1 MVYFDTAAVKWKYI
15 TEVWFNTYKE
25 KYPMVCTL
33 LKSLFPIYIPKLIT
47 FVTFDAKQAIPIHP
61 LILIKN
67 MLKVIGSFFGILR
80 TSVLKQI
87 IETDEVKKIDP
98 LDHSLFYSKYNKNA
112 STNFERI
119 FIFACFWSFEASLSE
134 DSRSTFDHFIKD
146 TMRINGCNYPFP
158 QKFTC
163 YDYYIDTGRFSLMV

>member
-87 IETDEVKKIDP
+87 IETDEVKEIDP
-98 LDHSLFYSKYNKNA
+98 LDYSLFYSKYNKNA
-112 STNFERI
+112 STNFGCIEREKISLIFERI
-119 FIFACFWSFEASLSE
+119 FIFACVWSFEASLSE

-146 TMRINGCNYPFP
+146 TMRINGYWPL
-158 QKFTC
+158 
-163 YDYYIDTGRFSLMV
+163 LMDGLV